1 MADIYRVKGN
11 VVSEKSDELSMWQVA
26 GLLRLPVRMARRWCL
41 RKVPSEAVR
50 REGRHLL
57 VTMWGIREGLRRSTW
72 QPKPRKGYQYRP
84 GRIPVNVASRDK
96 LGRFVSN
103 RPPGEVRPPK
113 RKGFVHPRRRPYIK
127 QKD

>member
-1 MADIYRVKGN
+1 M
-11 VVSEKSDELSMWQVA
+11 SEKSDEQRLSIREVQA
-26 GLLRLPVRMARRWCL
+26 ILRLPAKMCRTWVRQ
-41 RKVPSEAVR
+41 KVPAEAIK
-50 REGRHLL
+50 REGRY
-57 VTMWGIREGLRRSTW
+57 VYVARWGLHDGLKRCTW
-72 QPKPRKGYQYRP
+72 QPKPRKGYQYRS
-84 GRIPVNVASRDK
+84 GRFPVNVASRDK